1 MTLIVKIMP
10 NDLTQSRR
18 RDTRTNRL
26 VAIVAYEGV
35 NAFEL
40 GMALEVFSL
49 KDMGPNWYQIVLCAD
64 RPGRKL
70 DAGNGLQIVVD
81 EGLEALKRAGTIIV
95 PGWRNVDAL
104 PPPRLLEALGAA
116 HKRKARIVSIC
127 SGVFVLGAA
136 GLLDGR
142 RVTAHW
148 AEADKLAR
156 RHPRLQVDPNVLYV
170 DDGDILSSAG
180 RAAGLDL
187 CLHIV
192 RRDYGMNIA
201 NHVARRLV
209 VAPHRDGGQAQF
221 IPQPV
226 RPATDPLIDV
236 YAWARQ
242 NIDRDLAVA
251 NLAAKARMSRRTFIR
266 RFTAATGLSPGE
278 WVMEARVK
286 EAQILLETN
295 DLSVEQVAT
304 AAGFGSA
311 DALRHHFRT
320 RLHTSPQRYRN
331 AFRGLRRTTSAPM
344 KISGGRV
351 RVVAKVR

>member
-1 MTLIVKIMP
+1 
-10 NDLTQSRR
+10 
-18 RDTRTNRL
+18 
-26 VAIVAYEGV
+26 
-35 NAFEL
+35 
-40 GMALEVFSL
+40 
-49 KDMGPNWYQIVLCAD
+49 
-64 RPGRKL
+64 
-70 DAGNGLQIVVD
+70 VD
-81 EGLEALKRAGTIIV
+81 K
-95 PGWRNVDAL
+95 L
-104 PPPRLLEALGAA
+104 PPKRLLEALRTA

-127 SGVFVLGAA
+127 SGVFVLAAA
-136 GLLDGR
+136 GLFDGR
-142 RVTAHW
+142 RVTSHW
-148 AEADKLAR
+148 AEADKLAQ

-192 RRDYGMNIA
+192 RQDYGMDTA

-226 RPATDPLIDV
+226 RTANDPLKDV

-242 NIDRDLAVA
+242 NIDRDLTVA

-266 RFTAATGLSPGE
+266 RFTAATGLPPGE
-278 WVMEARVK
+278 WVLEARVK

-295 DLSVEQVAT
+295 DLSIEQVST

-320 RLHTSPQRYRN
+320 RLHTSPQRYRS
-331 AFRGLRRTTSAPM
+331 AFRGSRRTANAPA
-344 KISGGRV
+344 KICRGR
-351 RVVAKVR
+351 KIPP